1 MNTEIITQETKKN
14 IKGVQYII
22 TSVFNKKAKE
32 TAEVKLLRLL
42 DNQVEAEVKS
52 AAKAAYLAENQ
63 A

>member
-1 MNTEIITQETKKN
+1 MANETITQETQK
-14 IKGVQYII
+14 IVKGVQYII

-42 DNQVEAEVKS
+42 NNQVEDEVKN